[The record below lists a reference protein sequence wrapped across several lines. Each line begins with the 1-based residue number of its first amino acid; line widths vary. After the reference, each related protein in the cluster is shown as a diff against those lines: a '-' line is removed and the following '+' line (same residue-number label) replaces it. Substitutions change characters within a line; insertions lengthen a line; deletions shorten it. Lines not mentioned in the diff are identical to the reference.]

1 MLSILFLLWFLACG
15 VAMAQWLLPRQ
26 NPLLRIYLGLSLGVL
41 MMMWLPALLA
51 YGLAFTLTAHWVA
64 AGLMG
69 ALAALCYLLRDRRS
83 SVPFDQEQKRRL
95 RLLALLVAPMT
106 LLSAYLQYTH
116 SLRLTP
122 DGAYHVGQSTY
133 GDLSLHLAVTTGA
146 VNAPFPLQN
155 SLMLGAS
162 MAYPYLADTF
172 AASFYMLGMPLNTAM
187 AFSGTLMMTLVYAGY
202 TLLCIRLCRRAGA
215 VPLAVCLLF
224 FNGGLGFFYT
234 LSGRVEGG
242 QVTTLWDNLRNVVE
256 GYYQTP
262 TNQPDPNNLRW
273 SNIICDMLIPQR
285 GILGGWT
292 MLLPCFNLLLP
303 PLARG
308 EKHEARGLVL
318 LGLFAGGM
326 PLIHTH
332 SFLALVLA
340 SAGFFLYSLASA
352 PGGSQA
358 KALLP
363 WLLYGGIAASLAL
376 PQLISLTLPQ
386 ATGSDHFLRFQFN
399 WCNNRGGRG
408 LVDPYLWFYVK
419 NIGLPFPLILLSL
432 CQRVRPGR
440 AVQAVRGPARRFFIR
455 RDVAADSP
463 ERRDEAHRARVRQTR
478 LLAAGGFLIYGVA
491 EFVIFQPNEYDNNK
505 LFYVWF
511 MLCLPMAAE
520 YALTLYGRLRGLG
533 GRRVIAGAFLF
544 TCFVSAWLTVVRE
557 WVSDYQAY
565 SRADIEAAEFIKA
578 QTPEHAVFVTG
589 SQHLNPV
596 SSLAGRTILC
606 SSDLYLFFHGFSTQ
620 ARRAEIA
627 AFYENPAANLA
638 FLREYGVQ
646 YIYVSAYERD
656 GSQYDLDEAA
666 LEALFPLIYDS
677 EGRRIFSVPD

>member
-1 MLSILFLLWFLACG
+1 MLSILYLLWFLAWG
-15 VAMAQWLLPRQ
+15 VVMVRWLLPRLS
-26 NPLLRIYLGLSLGVL
+26 PLLRVYLGLSLGVL
-41 MMMWLPALLA
+41 LMMWLPALLA
-51 YGLAFTLTAHWVA
+51 CALAFTLTAHWAA

-69 ALAALCYLLRDRRS
+69 ALAALCYLLRDPS
-83 SVPFDQEQKRRL
+83 SPAPFDREQKRRL
-95 RLLALLVAPMT
+95 RMLALLVAPMT

-122 DGAYHVGQSTY
+122 EGAYHVGQSTY
-133 GDLSLHLAVTTGA
+133 GDLSLHLAVATSV
-146 VNAPFPLQN
+146 VNAPFPLSN

-162 MAYPYLADTF
+162 MAYPYLADSF
-172 AASFYMLGMPLNTAM
+172 AGSFYMLGMPLNTAM
-187 AFSGTLMMTLVYAGY
+187 AFSGTLMMALVYAGY
-202 TLLCIRLCRRAGA
+202 TLLCLQLCRRAGA

-234 LSGRVEGG
+234 LSGRAENG
-242 QVTTLWDNLRNVVE
+242 QVTTILDNLRNVLE

-303 PLARG
+303 PLAGRG
-308 EKHEARGLVL
+308 RHGVRGLAL

-326 PLIHTH
+326 PLLHTH
-332 SFLALVLA
+332 SFLALALA
-340 SAGFFLYSLASA
+340 SAGFLLHSLITT
-352 PGGSQA
+352 PRGSRLQ
-358 KALLP
+358 ALLP
-363 WLLYGGIAASLAL
+363 WLLYGGIAAALAL
-376 PQLISLTLPQ
+376 PQLIPLTLPQ
-386 ATGSDHFLRFQFN
+386 AAGSDHFLRFQFN

-432 CQRVRPGR
+432 LPMPGR
-440 AVQAVRGPARRFFIR
+440 VPEAPARRDGESR
-455 RDVAADSP
+455 P
-463 ERRDEAHRARVRQTR
+463 PT
-478 LLAAGGFLIYGVA
+478 LLPAAGGFLIYGVA
-491 EFVIFQPNEYDNNK
+491 EFVLFQPNEYDNNK

-520 YALTLYGRLRGLG
+520 YALSLYEKLRGLG
-533 GRRVIAGAFLF
+533 GRRIIAGAFLF
-544 TCFVSAWLTVVRE
+544 VCFVSAGLTVARE
-557 WVSDYQAY
+557 WVSDYRAY
-565 SRADIEAAEFIKA
+565 AGEDIEAAEFIKA
-578 QTPEHAVFVTG
+578 ETPEHSVFVTG
-589 SQHLNPV
+589 NQHLNPV

-606 SSDLYLFFHGFSTQ
+606 SSDLYLYFHGFNTR

-638 FLREYGVQ
+638 FLKEYGVQ
-646 YIYVSAYERD
+646 YIYVSAHERD
-656 GSQYDLDEAA
+656 DIQYDLDEAA

-677 EGRRIFSVPD
+677 GGRRIFSVPDG